1 MSGARRFVACCS
13 LLAGLVWHSDMRAQD
28 KPAGYPVRPI
38 RIIVPVVPGGG
49 LDTISRAAA
58 QMLTERWG
66 QIVVVDNR
74 PGGGT
79 VIAAELGAKAPPDG
93 YTILAATDTLNI
105 LGVMKRVPFDI
116 RKAFEPVVLLTA
128 QPYLLIINPAL
139 PVKSVKDLAAYSMT
153 QPLSYGSSGVG
164 TTAHLG
170 MERLATL
177 TGAKFV
183 HVPYKGGAAALVGVL
198 SGEIHLYPGVIASA
212 MQAITAGKVRA
223 LAAMSLKRV
232 SVLPDLPTVAEQG
245 WPGFKI
251 VNSYNLFAPAGT
263 PRPIIAAIHRVVSD
277 GLNTPR
283 MMQRLAAEGSLPDE
297 RMTPDE
303 FKTYLAREYEEVE
316 RQVKHLNVKLF

>member
-1 MSGARRFVACCS
+1 MSCTCRFLPYCS
-13 LLAGLVWHSDMRAQD
+13 LLVGLAWHSDIRAQD

-49 LDTISRAAA
+49 LDAISRAVA

-66 QIVVVDNR
+66 QTVVVDNR

-79 VIAAELGAKAPPDG
+79 VIATELGAKAPPDG

-105 LGVMKRVPFDI
+105 LGAMKRVPFDV
-116 RKAFEPVVLLTA
+116 RKAFEPIVVMTM
-128 QPYLLIINPAL
+128 QPYLLIVNPA
-139 PVKSVKDLAAYSMT
+139 VSAKSVTDLVAYSMT

-183 HVPYKGGAAALVGVL
+183 HVPYKGGAASLLGVL
-198 SGEIHLYPGVIASA
+198 GGEVHLYPGVIASA
-212 MQAITAGKVRA
+212 MQAIKAGKVRA

-245 WPGFKI
+245 WPDFKI

-263 PRPIIAAIHRVVSD
+263 PRPIVAAIHRVVSD
-277 GLNTPR
+277 GLNSPR
-283 MMQRLAAEGSLPDE
+283 MTQRLAAEGSLPDE
-297 RMTPDE
+297 RLTPDQ
-303 FKTYLAREYEEVE
+303 FKAFLAREYEEVE
-316 RQVKHLNVKLF
+316 RQVRRLDVKLF